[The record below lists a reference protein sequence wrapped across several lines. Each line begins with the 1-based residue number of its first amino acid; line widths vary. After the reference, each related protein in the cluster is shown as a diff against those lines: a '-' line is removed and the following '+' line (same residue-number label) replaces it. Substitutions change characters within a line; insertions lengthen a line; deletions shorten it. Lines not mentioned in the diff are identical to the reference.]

1 MAVKKSFSSLRA
13 STGKII
19 TAAGY
24 SAAAVELTARCLV
37 VGAARL
43 NEYLSEDLG
52 PEAVKLI
59 AQIDNELHNTDTSD
73 TSDTSDTDGQ

>member
-24 SAAAVELTARCLV
+24 TAAAVELSARVLV

-52 PEAVKLI
+52 PEATKLV
-59 AQIDNELHNTDTSD
+59 AQIDSELHPSSLSNDE
-73 TSDTSDTDGQ
+73 